1 MIFGEF
7 PVDGAE
13 GLILAHS
20 VRLPDERLGKGHRIT
35 DADVA
40 RLRAGGIASVIACRI
55 EADDLDEDTAAAILA
70 EAIDPDHL
78 RFSPAATGRVNV
90 YATCNGLFT
99 ADRDTVD
106 RFNRIDPAITF
117 ACLADHSDVRD
128 GDLLAT
134 VKIIPLAA
142 PRASVEAAAAVF
154 RGAPPIRLKHYRPHA
169 VSLVATELPSLKPS
183 VMDKTARVL
192 ELRLAASGSRLVGER
207 RVAHRAVAVAAAIEQ
222 ALAEPQNAP
231 QMVVLFGASAVA
243 DPADVLPEAIRMAGG
258 TVEQVGL
265 PVDPGN
271 LLVLGHIG
279 EVPVIG
285 APGCARS
292 PKENGFDWVLNRLLA
307 GEKPTVRD
315 LTGMG
320 VGGLLMEIPSR
331 PMPREIAEEP
341 TRPRVAA
348 VVLAAGSASRMG
360 EGGRHKLLA
369 EFSGEPLVRRS
380 ARISLESGADGVVV
394 VTGYRAA
401 EIGGALQGLAV
412 DIVDNPDHASGMAS
426 SLKIGFS
433 SAAARRADG
442 VLVMLADMPGL
453 DTQDLRRLIAA
464 FREAGGRAIVRA
476 VAGGKRGNPV
486 ILPRSTFEAVQ
497 ALEGD
502 VGARSI
508 VEGSGVAVID
518 VELGEVAYLDVDT
531 PEAVLSAGGLLK
543 G

>member
-7 PVDGAE
+7 PVEGSE

-20 VRLPDERLGKGHRIT
+20 VRLPEGRLGKGHRIT

-40 RLRAGGIASVIACRI
+40 ALQAAGIVSVIACRI
-55 EADDLDEDTAAAILA
+55 EADDLGEDAAAAMLAAAIDA
-70 EAIDPDHL
+70 AHL
-78 RFSPAATGRVNV
+78 RLSAAATGRVNI

-99 ADRDTVD
+99 ADRAVVD

-128 GDLLAT
+128 GDMLAT
-134 VKIIPLAA
+134 VKVIPLAA

-154 RGAPPIRLKHYRPHA
+154 SEALPIQLKPYRAHA

-192 ELRLAASGSRLVGER
+192 EQRLAASGSRVVGER
-207 RVAHRAVAVAAAIEQ
+207 RVAHRADAVAAAIEQ
-222 ALAEPQNAP
+222 ALAEPRDAP
-231 QMVVLFGASAVA
+231 RMVVLFGASAVA

-271 LLVLGHIG
+271 LLVLGHVG

-307 GEKPTVRD
+307 GEKPTVHD

-331 PMPREIAEEP
+331 PMPREIADEP
-341 TRPRVAA
+341 ARPRVIA

-360 EGGRHKLLA
+360 ESGGHKLLA

-401 EIGGALQGLAV
+401 AIRSLLEGLAV
-412 DIVDNPDHASGMAS
+412 DVVDNPEYASGMAS
-426 SLKIGFS
+426 SLKAGFAS
-433 SAAARRADG
+433 PAARRSDG
-442 VLVMLADMPGL
+442 ILVMLADMPGL
-453 DTQDLRRLIAA
+453 DTQDLRRLIEA
-464 FREAGGRAIVRA
+464 FGKAGGRAIVRA

-508 VEGSGVAVID
+508 VEGSGLAVID
-518 VELGEVAYLDVDT
+518 VELGEAAHLDVDT